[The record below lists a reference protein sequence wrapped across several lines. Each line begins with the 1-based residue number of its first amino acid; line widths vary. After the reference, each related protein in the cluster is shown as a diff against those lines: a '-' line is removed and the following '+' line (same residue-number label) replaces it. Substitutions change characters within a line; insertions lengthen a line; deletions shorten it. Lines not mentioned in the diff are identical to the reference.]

1 MRILVAVPTFETIF
15 PETFKAI
22 YDLDTCGNEV
32 SFEYIRGYDCAVARN
47 KIAKKAIELEAD
59 KVLMVDSDTVIP
71 KDALTNLLSHGKEVV
86 LGYYAHRVKN
96 GPYDGRSNVCRLGP
110 VDYVDQ
116 YQMDDLKALAL
127 EGTYLERVHGGGMG
141 CALISTDIFKRTDY
155 PWFDW
160 VKYKNGLFL
169 SEDLFFCEVCR
180 KNGIP
185 IYVDPRVSCGHI
197 FRSIQE

>member
-1 MRILVAVPTFETIF
+1 
-15 PETFKAI
+15 
-22 YDLDTCGNEV
+22 
-32 SFEYIRGYDCAVARN
+32 
-47 KIAKKAIELEAD
+47 
-59 KVLMVDSDTVIP
+59 
-71 KDALTNLLSHGKEVV
+71 
-86 LGYYAHRVKN
+86 
-96 GPYDGRSNVCRLGP
+96 
-110 VDYVDQ
+110 
-116 YQMDDLKALAL
+116 
-127 EGTYLERVHGGGMG
+127 MG